1 MLAAYPSYRP
11 VRSRW
16 VTRIPEH
23 WSWLRAKNFL
33 REIDDRTKTG
43 TETLLSMR
51 QHRGLVPH
59 NEVST
64 KRIDA
69 EHLIGYKKA
78 QPDELVLNRMQAG
91 NAMFFRNGLSGLVSP
106 DYAVFRL
113 LRDDNPE
120 YLGHLFRSWPM
131 RGLFRSESKGLGT
144 GTSGFLRL
152 YSDRFAALGI
162 PLAPRLEQDQI
173 VSYLRVQDA
182 HIARLIKAKRD
193 LIALLNE
200 QKLRIIDQAVTGGL
214 DASVPLKGSGFD
226 WLGEVPAHWDVGLV
240 KHAANVRFSGV
251 DKHSHSHE
259 IPIRLC
265 NYTDVYKNE
274 IISNDME
281 LMKASATPSEIARF
295 TLKSDDVI
303 ITKDSESPDDI
314 AVPAWVPH
322 DLPGVVCG
330 YHLAQIRPNPEKIL
344 GEFLYR
350 AIGSGRIAEQFHVL
364 ATGVTRFALSKHDI
378 KNAVIPLPP
387 LGEQQAIC
395 SWLNSECQPLETA
408 IQRAE
413 DEIKLIREYRDR
425 LIADVVTGQ
434 VDVRDWVPGSDDIVE
449 DAELAALGDDEALDD
464 GEALDGDD

>member
-1 MLAAYPSYRP
+1 
-11 VRSRW
+11 
-16 VTRIPEH
+16 
-23 WSWLRAKNFL
+23 
-33 REIDDRTKTG
+33 
-43 TETLLSMR
+43 
-51 QHRGLVPH
+51 
-59 NEVST
+59 
-64 KRIDA
+64 
-69 EHLIGYKKA
+69 
-78 QPDELVLNRMQAG
+78 
-91 NAMFFRNGLSGLVSP
+91 
-106 DYAVFRL
+106 
-113 LRDDNPE
+113 
-120 YLGHLFRSWPM
+120 
-131 RGLFRSESKGLGT
+131 
-144 GTSGFLRL
+144 
-152 YSDRFAALGI
+152 
-162 PLAPRLEQDQI
+162 
-173 VSYLRVQDA
+173 
-182 HIARLIKAKRD
+182 
-193 LIALLNE
+193 
-200 QKLRIIDQAVTGGL
+200 
-214 DASVPLKGSGFD
+214 
-226 WLGEVPAHWDVGLV
+226 
-240 KHAANVRFSGV
+240 
-251 DKHSHSHE
+251 
-259 IPIRLC
+259 
-265 NYTDVYKNE
+265 
-274 IISNDME
+274 
-281 LMKASATPSEIARF
+281 MKASATPSEIARF